1 MEQKASQKRH
11 RKLFTHKKRK
21 RNFIPKESLTKAQRK
36 RGTISKE
43 ASNAICLSNIMEI
56 MRKNTNI
63 KARVGQE
70 TIVRILVCAIVKKFE
85 LYSKC
90 KGDHQMIFKR
100 KMQVSNFCFKR
111 VAICKTERYKSGDLQ
126 LRHDGFLMPS

>member
-1 MEQKASQKRH
+1 MKQKASQKRH
-11 RKLFTHKKRK
+11 KKLFNRKKRK
-21 RNFIPKESLTKAQRK
+21 RKFVQRITYK
-36 RGTISKE
+36 VPEDERDCKK
-43 ASNAICLSNIMEI
+43 ASNATCLSNIMET
-56 MRKNTNI
+56 MRTSTNI

-90 KGDHQMIFKR
+90 KGDHHMIFKQ

-126 LRHDGFLMPS
+126 LQCDGFLMSS